1 MIHKIGDRREKSM
14 MKKMMKRTSAVLLG
28 ASLMLT
34 TVVPV
39 IHAEEQLQPQVP
51 SISPWAIETLNE
63 GEKYGIFPMEWY
75 YDGFLEEIS
84 VDKVNELL
92 ALTEKKIATLGLAEN
107 KQYKPVSVKNDN
119 TRGDIVKRMYNIV
132 ARYDLPVGKD
142 AIQFMKEQNILQGSP
157 NGLHLEK
164 KATTQQAVILA
175 VRFIK
180 STYALAEQ
188 GSKGVAWVVEDEDTT
203 VYLLG
208 SIHLGTPDL
217 YPFDK
222 KLVTAFNESDALLV
236 EANILDTKALE
247 YYSEKALYTEGK
259 TLKDAVAPET
269 YAKLE
274 QVAKLYD
281 LPMDQLTMQKPWM
294 LSSALSMLAM
304 DDSFGLTPQEMT
316 MHGIDV
322 YFLLNAQL
330 QQKPVIELE
339 GVKAQVDMFDAL
351 SPEAQEQSLVA
362 VLDSIISPSDEN
374 QSKILKEWFTSWNK
388 GNVEEFAKSFQAM
401 EGTPSEFN
409 KMLFGLRDEQMAKK
423 IMNVLEEKEGKYFVV
438 VGSGHFLVDKNIRY
452 HLEKSGYNVKPFYQ

>member
-1 MIHKIGDRREKSM
+1 M
-14 MKKMMKRTSAVLLG
+14 MKKIMKRTSAILLG

-39 IHAEEQLQPQVP
+39 IHAEEQSLPLTP
-51 SISPWAIETLNE
+51 SISEWAIETLNE

-75 YDGFLEEIS
+75 FDGFLQEIS

-92 ALTEKKIATLGLAEN
+92 ALTEKKIASLGLDEN

-119 TRGDIVKRMYNIV
+119 TRGDIVKRLYNIV

-142 AIQFMKEQNILQGSP
+142 PIQFMKEHHILQGSA
-157 NGLHLEK
+157 NGLQLES

-175 VRFIK
+175 VRFIQ
-180 STYALAEQ
+180 STYGLAEQ
-188 GSKGVAWVVEDEDTT
+188 GSNGVAWVVQDEDTL

-217 YPFDK
+217 YPFNN
-222 KLVTAFNESDALLV
+222 KLVKAFNESDALLV
-236 EANILDTKALE
+236 EANILDAEALE
-247 YYSEKALYTEGK
+247 YYAEKAMYTDGK
-259 TLKDAVAPET
+259 TLKDTVAPET

-274 QVAKLYD
+274 QVAKLYN
-281 LPMDQLTMQKPWM
+281 LPMEELIVQKPWM

-304 DDSFGLTPQEMT
+304 DDSFGMTPQEMT
-316 MHGIDV
+316 MHGIDI

-339 GVKAQVDMFDAL
+339 GTRAQVDMFDAL

-362 VLDSIISPSDEN
+362 VLDNIINPSEEN
-374 QSKILKEWFTSWNK
+374 QSEILQEWFTSWQQ

-401 EGTPSEFN
+401 EGQSSEFN
-409 KMLFGLRDEQMAKK
+409 EMLFGLRDEQMAKK
-423 IMNVLEEKEGKYFVV
+423 IMNVLEEKKGKYFVV

-452 HLEKSGYNVKPFYQ
+452 HLEQNGYDVKPFYQ

>member
-1 MIHKIGDRREKSM
+1 
-14 MKKMMKRTSAVLLG
+14 MKRTSAALLG

-39 IHAEEQLQPQVP
+39 IHAEEQTTPLVP
-51 SISPWAIETLNE
+51 SISEWAIETLNE
-63 GEKYGIFPMEWY
+63 GEKYGIYSTEWY
-75 YDGFLEEIS
+75 FDGFLQEIS

-92 ALTEKKIATLGLAEN
+92 ALTEKKVASLGLAEN

-119 TRGDIVKRMYNIV
+119 TRGDIVNRLYNIV
-132 ARYDLPVGKD
+132 ARYDLPVGTD
-142 AIQFMKEQNILQGSP
+142 AVQFMKEQNILQGSP
-157 NGLHLEK
+157 NGLQLEK
-164 KATTQQAVILA
+164 KATTQQAVLLA
-175 VRFIK
+175 VRFIQ

-188 GSKGVAWVVEDEDTT
+188 GSKGVAWVVEDEDTL

-222 KLVTAFNESDALLV
+222 KLVTAFDESDALLV
-236 EANILDTKALE
+236 EANILDTEALE
-247 YYSEKALYTEGK
+247 YYSEKAMYTDGS

-274 QVAKLYD
+274 QVAKLYG
-281 LPMDQLTMQKPWM
+281 LPMDQLTVQKPWM
-294 LSSALSMLAM
+294 LSSTLSMLAM
-304 DDSFGLTPQEMT
+304 DDSFGMTPQEMA
-316 MHGIDV
+316 MHGIDI

-339 GVKAQVDMFDAL
+339 GTRAQVDMFEGL

-362 VLDSIISPSDEN
+362 VLDSIIHPSEEN
-374 QSKILKEWFTSWNK
+374 QSEVLQEWFTSWK
-388 GNVEEFAKSFQAM
+388 QGNVEEFAKSFQAM
-401 EGTPSEFN
+401 EGTSSEFN
-409 KMLFGLRDEQMAKK
+409 EMLFGLRDEQMAKK

-438 VGSGHFLVDKNIRY
+438 VGSGHFLIDKNIRY
-452 HLEKSGYNVKPFYQ
+452 HLEKNGYKVKPFYQ

>member
-1 MIHKIGDRREKSM
+1 
-14 MKKMMKRTSAVLLG
+14 MKKMMKRTSAALLG

-39 IHAEEQLQPQVP
+39 IHAEEQTTPLVP
-51 SISPWAIETLNE
+51 SISEWAIETLNE
-63 GEKYGIFPMEWY
+63 GEKYGIYSTDWY
-75 YDGFLEEIS
+75 FDGFLQEIP

-92 ALTEKKIATLGLAEN
+92 ALTEKKIASLGLAEN

-119 TRGDIVKRMYNIV
+119 TRGDIVNRLYNIV
-132 ARYDLPVGKD
+132 ARYDLPVGTD
-142 AIQFMKEQNILQGSP
+142 AVQFMKEQNILQGSP
-157 NGLHLEK
+157 NGLQLEK
-164 KATTQQAVILA
+164 KATTQQAVLLA
-175 VRFIK
+175 VRFIQ

-188 GSKGVAWVVEDEDTT
+188 GSKGVAWVVEDEDTLI
-203 VYLLG
+203 YLLG

-222 KLVTAFNESDALLV
+222 KLVTAFDESDALLV
-236 EANILDTKALE
+236 EANILDTEALE
-247 YYSEKALYTEGK
+247 YYSEKAMYTDGS

-274 QVAKLYD
+274 QVAKLYG
-281 LPMDQLTMQKPWM
+281 LPMDQLTVQKPWM
-294 LSSALSMLAM
+294 LSSTLSMLAM
-304 DDSFGLTPQEMT
+304 DDSFGMTPQEMA

-339 GVKAQVDMFDAL
+339 GTRVQVDMFEGL

-362 VLDSIISPSDEN
+362 VLDSIIHPSEEN
-374 QSKILKEWFTSWNK
+374 QSEVLQEWFTSWK
-388 GNVEEFAKSFQAM
+388 QGNVEEFAKSFQAM
-401 EGTPSEFN
+401 EGTSSEFN
-409 KMLFGLRDEQMAKK
+409 EMLFGLRDEQMAKK

-438 VGSGHFLVDKNIRY
+438 VGSGHFLIDKNIRY
-452 HLEKSGYNVKPFYQ
+452 HLEKNGYKVKPFYQ

>member
-1 MIHKIGDRREKSM
+1 
-14 MKKMMKRTSAVLLG
+14 MKRTSAALLG

-39 IHAEEQLQPQVP
+39 IHAEEQTTPLLP
-51 SISPWAIETLNE
+51 SISEWAIETLNE
-63 GEKYGIFPMEWY
+63 GEKYGIYSTEWY
-75 YDGFLEEIS
+75 FDGFLQEIP

-92 ALTEKKIATLGLAEN
+92 ALTEKKVASLGLAEN
-107 KQYKPVSVKNDN
+107 KQYEPVSVKNDN
-119 TRGDIVKRMYNIV
+119 TRGDIVNRLYNIV
-132 ARYDLPVGKD
+132 ARYDLPVGTD
-142 AIQFMKEQNILQGSP
+142 AVQFMKEQNILQGSP
-157 NGLHLEK
+157 NGLQLEK
-164 KATTQQAVILA
+164 KATTQQAVLLA
-175 VRFIK
+175 VRFIQ

-188 GSKGVAWVVEDEDTT
+188 GSKGVAWVVEDEDTLI
-203 VYLLG
+203 YLLG

-222 KLVTAFNESDALLV
+222 KLVTAFDESDALLV
-236 EANILDTKALE
+236 EANILDTEALE
-247 YYSEKALYTEGK
+247 YYSEKAMYTDGS

-281 LPMDQLTMQKPWM
+281 LPMDQLTVQKPWM

-304 DDSFGLTPQEMT
+304 DDSFGMTPQEMA

-339 GVKAQVDMFDAL
+339 GTRAQVDMFEGL

-362 VLDSIISPSDEN
+362 VLDSIIHPAEEN
-374 QSKILKEWFTSWNK
+374 QSEVLQEWFTSWK
-388 GNVEEFAKSFQAM
+388 QGNVEEFAKSFQAM
-401 EGTPSEFN
+401 EGTSSEFN
-409 KMLFGLRDEQMAKK
+409 EMLFGLRDEKMAKK

-438 VGSGHFLVDKNIRY
+438 VGSGHFLIDKNIRY
-452 HLEKSGYNVKPFYQ
+452 HLEKNGYKVKPFYQ

>member
-1 MIHKIGDRREKSM
+1 
-14 MKKMMKRTSAVLLG
+14 MKKMMKRTSAALLG

-39 IHAEEQLQPQVP
+39 IHAEEQTPPLVP
-51 SISPWAIETLNE
+51 SISEWAIETLNE
-63 GEKYGIFPMEWY
+63 GEKYGIYSTEWY
-75 YDGFLEEIS
+75 FDGFLQEIS

-92 ALTEKKIATLGLAEN
+92 ALTEKKVASLGLAEN

-119 TRGDIVKRMYNIV
+119 TRGDIVKRLYNIV
-132 ARYDLPVGKD
+132 ARYDLPVGTD
-142 AIQFMKEQNILQGSP
+142 AVQFMKEQNILQGSP
-157 NGLHLEK
+157 NGLQLEK
-164 KATTQQAVILA
+164 KATTQQAVLLA
-175 VRFIK
+175 VRFIQ

-188 GSKGVAWVVEDEDTT
+188 GSKGVAWVVEDEDTLI
-203 VYLLG
+203 YLLG

-222 KLVTAFNESDALLV
+222 KLVNAFDESDALLV
-236 EANILDTKALE
+236 EANILDTEALE
-247 YYSEKALYTEGK
+247 YYSEKAMYTDGS

-274 QVAKLYD
+274 QVAKLYG
-281 LPMDQLTMQKPWM
+281 LPMEQLTVQKPWM

-304 DDSFGLTPQEMT
+304 DDSFGMTPQEMA
-316 MHGIDV
+316 MHGIDI

-339 GVKAQVDMFDAL
+339 GTRAQVDMFEGL

-362 VLDSIISPSDEN
+362 VLDSIINPSEEN
-374 QSKILKEWFTSWNK
+374 QSEVLQEWFTSWK
-388 GNVEEFAKSFQAM
+388 QGNVEEFAKSFQAM
-401 EGTPSEFN
+401 EGTSSEFN
-409 KMLFGLRDEQMAKK
+409 EMLFGLRDEQMAKK

-438 VGSGHFLVDKNIRY
+438 VGSGHFLIDKNIRY
-452 HLEKSGYNVKPFYQ
+452 HLEKNGYKVKPFYQ

>member
-1 MIHKIGDRREKSM
+1 
-14 MKKMMKRTSAVLLG
+14 MKKMMKRTSAALLG

-39 IHAEEQLQPQVP
+39 IHAEEQTTPLVP
-51 SISPWAIETLNE
+51 SISEWAIETLNE
-63 GEKYGIFPMEWY
+63 GEKYGIYSTEWY
-75 YDGFLEEIS
+75 FDGFLQEIP

-92 ALTEKKIATLGLAEN
+92 ALTEKKVASLGLAEN

-119 TRGDIVKRMYNIV
+119 TRGDIVNRLYNIV
-132 ARYDLPVGKD
+132 ARYDLPVGTD
-142 AIQFMKEQNILQGSP
+142 AVQFMKEQNILQGSP
-157 NGLHLEK
+157 NGLQLEK
-164 KATTQQAVILA
+164 KATTQQAVLLA
-175 VRFIK
+175 VRFIQ

-188 GSKGVAWVVEDEDTT
+188 GSKGVAWVVEDEDTLI
-203 VYLLG
+203 YLLG

-222 KLVTAFNESDALLV
+222 KLVTAFDESDALLV
-236 EANILDTKALE
+236 EANILDTEALE
-247 YYSEKALYTEGK
+247 YYSEKAMYTDGS

-281 LPMDQLTMQKPWM
+281 LPMDQLTVQKPWM

-304 DDSFGLTPQEMT
+304 DDSFGMTPQEMAI
-316 MHGIDV
+316 HGIDV

-339 GVKAQVDMFDAL
+339 GTRAQVDMFEGL

-362 VLDSIISPSDEN
+362 VLDSIIHPAEKN
-374 QSKILKEWFTSWNK
+374 QSEVLQEWFTSWK
-388 GNVEEFAKSFQAM
+388 QGNVEEFAKSFQAM
-401 EGTPSEFN
+401 EGTSSEFN
-409 KMLFGLRDEQMAKK
+409 EMLFGLRDEKMAKK

-438 VGSGHFLVDKNIRY
+438 VGSGHFLIDKNIRY
-452 HLEKSGYNVKPFYQ
+452 HLEKNGYKVKPFYQ

>member
-1 MIHKIGDRREKSM
+1 
-14 MKKMMKRTSAVLLG
+14 MKKMMKRTSAALLG

-39 IHAEEQLQPQVP
+39 IHAEEQTTPLLP
-51 SISPWAIETLNE
+51 SISEWAIETLNE
-63 GEKYGIFPMEWY
+63 GEKYGIYSTEWY
-75 YDGFLEEIS
+75 FDGFLQEIP

-92 ALTEKKIATLGLAEN
+92 ALTEKKVASLGLAEN

-119 TRGDIVKRMYNIV
+119 TRGDIVNRLYNIV
-132 ARYDLPVGKD
+132 ARYDLPVGTD
-142 AIQFMKEQNILQGSP
+142 AVQFMKEQNILQGSP
-157 NGLHLEK
+157 NGLQLEK
-164 KATTQQAVILA
+164 KATTQQAVLLA
-175 VRFIK
+175 VRFIQ

-188 GSKGVAWVVEDEDTT
+188 GSKGVAWVVEDEDTLI
-203 VYLLG
+203 YLLG

-222 KLVTAFNESDALLV
+222 KLVTAFDESDALLV
-236 EANILDTKALE
+236 EANILDTEALE
-247 YYSEKALYTEGK
+247 YYSEKAMYTDGS

-281 LPMDQLTMQKPWM
+281 LPMDQLTVQKPWM

-304 DDSFGLTPQEMT
+304 DDSFGMTPQEMA

-339 GVKAQVDMFDAL
+339 GTRAQVDMFEGL

-362 VLDSIISPSDEN
+362 VLDSIIHPAEEN
-374 QSKILKEWFTSWNK
+374 QSEVLQEWFTSWK
-388 GNVEEFAKSFQAM
+388 QGNVEEFAKSFQAM
-401 EGTPSEFN
+401 EGTSSEFN
-409 KMLFGLRDEQMAKK
+409 EMLFGLRDEQMAKK

-438 VGSGHFLVDKNIRY
+438 VGSGHFLIDKNIRY
-452 HLEKSGYNVKPFYQ
+452 HLEKNGYKVKPFYQ

>member
-1 MIHKIGDRREKSM
+1 
-14 MKKMMKRTSAVLLG
+14 MKKMMKRTSAALLG

-39 IHAEEQLQPQVP
+39 IHAEEQTNPLVP
-51 SISPWAIETLNE
+51 SISEWAIETLNE
-63 GEKYGIFPMEWY
+63 GEKYGIYSTEWY
-75 YDGFLEEIS
+75 FDGFLQEIP

-92 ALTEKKIATLGLAEN
+92 ALTEKKVASLGLAEN

-119 TRGDIVKRMYNIV
+119 TRGDIVNRLYNIV
-132 ARYDLPVGKD
+132 ARYDLPVGTD
-142 AIQFMKEQNILQGSP
+142 AVQFMKEQNILQGSP
-157 NGLHLEK
+157 NGLQLEK
-164 KATTQQAVILA
+164 KATTQQAVLLA
-175 VRFIK
+175 VRFIQ

-188 GSKGVAWVVEDEDTT
+188 GSKGVAWVVEDEDTLI
-203 VYLLG
+203 YLLG

-222 KLVTAFNESDALLV
+222 KLVTAFDESDALLV
-236 EANILDTKALE
+236 EANILDTEALE
-247 YYSEKALYTEGK
+247 YYSEKAMYTDGS

-281 LPMDQLTMQKPWM
+281 LPMDQLTVQKPWM

-304 DDSFGLTPQEMT
+304 DDSFGMTPQEMA

-339 GVKAQVDMFDAL
+339 GTRAQVDMFEGL

-362 VLDSIISPSDEN
+362 VLDSIIHPAEEN
-374 QSKILKEWFTSWNK
+374 QSEVLQEWFTSWK
-388 GNVEEFAKSFQAM
+388 QGNVEEFAKSFQAM
-401 EGTPSEFN
+401 EGTSSEFN
-409 KMLFGLRDEQMAKK
+409 EMLFGLRDEKMAKK

-438 VGSGHFLVDKNIRY
+438 VGSGHFLIDKNIRY
-452 HLEKSGYNVKPFYQ
+452 HLEKNGYKVKPFYQ

>member
-1 MIHKIGDRREKSM
+1 
-14 MKKMMKRTSAVLLG
+14 MKKMMKRTSAALLG

-39 IHAEEQLQPQVP
+39 IHAEEQTPPLVP
-51 SISPWAIETLNE
+51 SISEWAIETLNE
-63 GEKYGIFPMEWY
+63 GEKYGIYSTEWY
-75 YDGFLEEIS
+75 FDGFLQEIS

-92 ALTEKKIATLGLAEN
+92 ALTEKKVASLGLAEN

-119 TRGDIVKRMYNIV
+119 TRGDIVKRLYNIV
-132 ARYDLPVGKD
+132 ARYDLPVGTD
-142 AIQFMKEQNILQGSP
+142 AVQFMKEQNVLQGSP
-157 NGLHLEK
+157 SGLQLEK
-164 KATTQQAVILA
+164 KATTQQAVLLA
-175 VRFIK
+175 VRFIQ

-188 GSKGVAWVVEDEDTT
+188 GSKGVAWVVEDEDTLI
-203 VYLLG
+203 YLLG

-222 KLVTAFNESDALLV
+222 KLVKAFDESDALLV
-236 EANILDTKALE
+236 EANILDTEALE
-247 YYSEKALYTEGK
+247 YYSEKAMYTDGS

-274 QVAKLYD
+274 QVAKLYG
-281 LPMDQLTMQKPWM
+281 LPMEQLTVQKPWM

-304 DDSFGLTPQEMT
+304 DDSFGMTPQEMA
-316 MHGIDV
+316 MHGIDI

-339 GVKAQVDMFDAL
+339 GTRAQVDMFEGL

-362 VLDSIISPSDEN
+362 VLDSIINPSEDN
-374 QSKILKEWFTSWNK
+374 QSEVLQEWFTSWK
-388 GNVEEFAKSFQAM
+388 QGNVEEFAKSFQAM
-401 EGTPSEFN
+401 EGTSSEFN
-409 KMLFGLRDEQMAKK
+409 EMLFGLRDEQMAKK

-438 VGSGHFLVDKNIRY
+438 VGSGHFLIDKNIRY
-452 HLEKSGYNVKPFYQ
+452 HLEKNGYKVKPFYQ

>member
-1 MIHKIGDRREKSM
+1 
-14 MKKMMKRTSAVLLG
+14 MKKMMKRTSAALLG

-39 IHAEEQLQPQVP
+39 IHAEEQTTPLLP
-51 SISPWAIETLNE
+51 SISEWAIETLNE
-63 GEKYGIFPMEWY
+63 GEKYGIYSTEWY
-75 YDGFLEEIS
+75 FDGFLQEIP

-92 ALTEKKIATLGLAEN
+92 ALTEKKVASLGLAEN

-119 TRGDIVKRMYNIV
+119 TRGDIVNRLYNIV
-132 ARYDLPVGKD
+132 ARYDLPVGTD
-142 AIQFMKEQNILQGSP
+142 AVQFMKEQNILQGSP
-157 NGLHLEK
+157 NGLQLEK
-164 KATTQQAVILA
+164 KATTQQAVLLA
-175 VRFIK
+175 VRFIQ

-188 GSKGVAWVVEDEDTT
+188 GSKGVAWVVEDEDTLI
-203 VYLLG
+203 YLLG

-222 KLVTAFNESDALLV
+222 KLVTAFDESDALLV
-236 EANILDTKALE
+236 EANILDTEALE
-247 YYSEKALYTEGK
+247 YYSEKAMYTDGS

-281 LPMDQLTMQKPWM
+281 LPMDQLTVQKPWM

-304 DDSFGLTPQEMT
+304 DDSFGMTPQEMA

-339 GVKAQVDMFDAL
+339 GTRAQVDMFEGL

-362 VLDSIISPSDEN
+362 VLDSIIHPAEEN
-374 QSKILKEWFTSWNK
+374 QSEVLQEWFTSWK
-388 GNVEEFAKSFQAM
+388 QGNVEEFAKSFQAM
-401 EGTPSEFN
+401 EGTSSEFN
-409 KMLFGLRDEQMAKK
+409 EMLFGLRDEKMAKK

-438 VGSGHFLVDKNIRY
+438 VGSGHFLIDKNIRY
-452 HLEKSGYNVKPFYQ
+452 HLEKNGYKVKPFYQ

>member
-1 MIHKIGDRREKSM
+1 
-14 MKKMMKRTSAVLLG
+14 MKKMMKRTSAALLG

-39 IHAEEQLQPQVP
+39 IHAEEQTTPLVP
-51 SISPWAIETLNE
+51 SISEWAIETLNE
-63 GEKYGIFPMEWY
+63 GEKYGIYSTEWY
-75 YDGFLEEIS
+75 FDGFLQEIP

-92 ALTEKKIATLGLAEN
+92 ALTEKKVASLGLAEN

-119 TRGDIVKRMYNIV
+119 TRGDIVNRLYNIV
-132 ARYDLPVGKD
+132 ARYDLPVGTD
-142 AIQFMKEQNILQGSP
+142 AVQFMKEQNILQGSP
-157 NGLHLEK
+157 NGLQLEK
-164 KATTQQAVILA
+164 KATTQQAVLLA
-175 VRFIK
+175 VRFIQ

-188 GSKGVAWVVEDEDTT
+188 GSKGVAWIVEDEDTLI
-203 VYLLG
+203 YLLG

-222 KLVTAFNESDALLV
+222 KLVTAFDESDALLV
-236 EANILDTKALE
+236 EANILDTEALE
-247 YYSEKALYTEGK
+247 YYSEKAMYTDGS

-281 LPMDQLTMQKPWM
+281 LPMDQLTVQKPWM

-304 DDSFGLTPQEMT
+304 DDSFGMTPQEMA

-339 GVKAQVDMFDAL
+339 GTRAQVDMFEGL

-362 VLDSIISPSDEN
+362 VLDSIIHPAEEN
-374 QSKILKEWFTSWNK
+374 QSEVLQEWFTSWK
-388 GNVEEFAKSFQAM
+388 QGNVEEFAKSFQAM
-401 EGTPSEFN
+401 EGTSSEFN
-409 KMLFGLRDEQMAKK
+409 EMLFGLRDEKMAKK

-438 VGSGHFLVDKNIRY
+438 VGSGHFLIDKNIRY
-452 HLEKSGYNVKPFYQ
+452 HLEKNGYKVKPFYQ

>member
-1 MIHKIGDRREKSM
+1 
-14 MKKMMKRTSAVLLG
+14 
-28 ASLMLT
+28 
-34 TVVPV
+34 
-39 IHAEEQLQPQVP
+39 
-51 SISPWAIETLNE
+51 
-63 GEKYGIFPMEWY
+63 MEWY
-75 YDGFLEEIS
+75 NDAFLEEIS

-119 TRGDIVKRMYNIV
+119 TRGDIVKHMYNIV

-188 GSKGVAWVVEDEDTT
+188 GSKGVARVVEDEDTT

-247 YYSEKALYTEGK
+247 YYSEKAMYT
-259 TLKDAVAPET
+259 
-269 YAKLE
+269 
-274 QVAKLYD
+274 
-281 LPMDQLTMQKPWM
+281 
-294 LSSALSMLAM
+294 
-304 DDSFGLTPQEMT
+304 
-316 MHGIDV
+316 
-322 YFLLNAQL
+322 
-330 QQKPVIELE
+330 
-339 GVKAQVDMFDAL
+339 
-351 SPEAQEQSLVA
+351 
-362 VLDSIISPSDEN
+362 
-374 QSKILKEWFTSWNK
+374 
-388 GNVEEFAKSFQAM
+388 
-401 EGTPSEFN
+401 
-409 KMLFGLRDEQMAKK
+409 
-423 IMNVLEEKEGKYFVV
+423 
-438 VGSGHFLVDKNIRY
+438 
-452 HLEKSGYNVKPFYQ
+452 

>member
-1 MIHKIGDRREKSM
+1 
-14 MKKMMKRTSAVLLG
+14 MKKMMKRTSAALLG

-39 IHAEEQLQPQVP
+39 IHAEEQTTPLVP
-51 SISPWAIETLNE
+51 SISEWAIETLNE
-63 GEKYGIFPMEWY
+63 GEKYGIYSTEWY
-75 YDGFLEEIS
+75 FDGFLQEIP

-92 ALTEKKIATLGLAEN
+92 ALTEKKVASLGLAEN

-119 TRGDIVKRMYNIV
+119 TRGDIVNRLYNIV
-132 ARYDLPVGKD
+132 ARYDLPVGTD
-142 AIQFMKEQNILQGSP
+142 AVQFMKEQNILQGSP
-157 NGLHLEK
+157 NGLQLEK
-164 KATTQQAVILA
+164 KATTQQAVLLA
-175 VRFIK
+175 VRFIQ

-188 GSKGVAWVVEDEDTT
+188 GSKGVAWVVEDEDTLI
-203 VYLLG
+203 YLLG

-222 KLVTAFNESDALLV
+222 KLVTAFDESDALLV
-236 EANILDTKALE
+236 EANILDTEALE
-247 YYSEKALYTEGK
+247 YYSEKAMYTDGS
-259 TLKDAVAPET
+259 TLKGAVAPET

-274 QVAKLYD
+274 QVAKLYG
-281 LPMDQLTMQKPWM
+281 LPMDQLTVQKPWM

-304 DDSFGLTPQEMT
+304 DDSFGMTPQEMA

-339 GVKAQVDMFDAL
+339 GTRAQVDMFEGL

-362 VLDSIISPSDEN
+362 VLDSIIHPAEEN
-374 QSKILKEWFTSWNK
+374 QSEVLQEWFTSWK
-388 GNVEEFAKSFQAM
+388 QGNVEEFAKSFQAM
-401 EGTPSEFN
+401 EGTSSEFN
-409 KMLFGLRDEQMAKK
+409 EMLFGLRDEQMAKK

-438 VGSGHFLVDKNIRY
+438 VGSGHFLIDKNIRY
-452 HLEKSGYNVKPFYQ
+452 HLEKNGYKVKPFYQ

>member
-1 MIHKIGDRREKSM
+1 
-14 MKKMMKRTSAVLLG
+14 MKRTSAALLG

-34 TVVPV
+34 TFVPV
-39 IHAEEQLQPQVP
+39 IHAEEQTTPLVP
-51 SISPWAIETLNE
+51 SISEWAIETLNE
-63 GEKYGIFPMEWY
+63 GEKYGIYSTEWY
-75 YDGFLEEIS
+75 FDGFLQEIP

-92 ALTEKKIATLGLAEN
+92 ALTEKKVASLGLAEN

-119 TRGDIVKRMYNIV
+119 TRGDIVNRLYNIV
-132 ARYDLPVGKD
+132 ARYDLPVGTD
-142 AIQFMKEQNILQGSP
+142 AVQFMKEQNILQGSP
-157 NGLHLEK
+157 NGLQLEK
-164 KATTQQAVILA
+164 KATTQQAVLLA
-175 VRFIK
+175 VRFIQ

-188 GSKGVAWVVEDEDTT
+188 GSKGVAWVVEDEDTLI
-203 VYLLG
+203 YLLG

-222 KLVTAFNESDALLV
+222 KLVTAFDESDALLV
-236 EANILDTKALE
+236 EANILDTEALE
-247 YYSEKALYTEGK
+247 YYSEKAMYTDGS

-281 LPMDQLTMQKPWM
+281 LPMDQLTVQKPWM

-304 DDSFGLTPQEMT
+304 DDSFGMTPQEMA

-339 GVKAQVDMFDAL
+339 GTRAQVDMFEGL

-362 VLDSIISPSDEN
+362 VLDSIIHPAEEN
-374 QSKILKEWFTSWNK
+374 QSEVLQEWFTSWK
-388 GNVEEFAKSFQAM
+388 QGNVEEFAKSFQAM
-401 EGTPSEFN
+401 EGTSSEFN
-409 KMLFGLRDEQMAKK
+409 EMLFGLRDEKMAKK

-438 VGSGHFLVDKNIRY
+438 VGSGHFLIDKNIRY
-452 HLEKSGYNVKPFYQ
+452 HLEKNGYKVKPFYQ

>member
-1 MIHKIGDRREKSM
+1 
-14 MKKMMKRTSAVLLG
+14 MKRTSAALLG

-39 IHAEEQLQPQVP
+39 IHAEEQTTPLVP
-51 SISPWAIETLNE
+51 SISEWAIETLNE
-63 GEKYGIFPMEWY
+63 GEKYGIYSTEWY
-75 YDGFLEEIS
+75 FDGFLQEIP

-92 ALTEKKIATLGLAEN
+92 ALTEKKVASLGLAEN

-119 TRGDIVKRMYNIV
+119 TRGDIVNRLYNIV
-132 ARYDLPVGKD
+132 ARYDLPVGTD
-142 AIQFMKEQNILQGSP
+142 AVQFMKEQNILQGSP
-157 NGLHLEK
+157 NGLQLEK
-164 KATTQQAVILA
+164 KATTQQAVLLA
-175 VRFIK
+175 VRFIQ

-188 GSKGVAWVVEDEDTT
+188 GSKGVAWVVEDENTLI
-203 VYLLG
+203 YLLG

-222 KLVTAFNESDALLV
+222 KLVTAFDESDALLV
-236 EANILDTKALE
+236 EANILDTEALE
-247 YYSEKALYTEGK
+247 YYSEKAMYTDGS

-281 LPMDQLTMQKPWM
+281 LPMDQLTVQKPWM

-304 DDSFGLTPQEMT
+304 DDSFGMTPQEMA

-339 GVKAQVDMFDAL
+339 GTRAQVDMFEGL

-362 VLDSIISPSDEN
+362 VLDSIIHPAEEN
-374 QSKILKEWFTSWNK
+374 QSEVLQEWFTSWK
-388 GNVEEFAKSFQAM
+388 QGNVEEFAKSFQAM
-401 EGTPSEFN
+401 EGTSSEFN
-409 KMLFGLRDEQMAKK
+409 EMLFGLRDEQMAKK

-438 VGSGHFLVDKNIRY
+438 VGSGHFLIDKNIRY
-452 HLEKSGYNVKPFYQ
+452 HLEKNGYKVKPFYQ

>member
-1 MIHKIGDRREKSM
+1 
-14 MKKMMKRTSAVLLG
+14 MKRTSAVLLG

-34 TVVPV
+34 TFVPV
-39 IHAEEQLQPQVP
+39 IHAEGQTTPLVP
-51 SISPWAIETLNE
+51 SISEWAIETLNE
-63 GEKYGIFPMEWY
+63 GEKYGIYSTDWY
-75 YDGFLEEIS
+75 FDGFLQEIP

-92 ALTEKKIATLGLAEN
+92 ALTEKKVASLGLAEN

-119 TRGDIVKRMYNIV
+119 TRGDIVNRLYNIV
-132 ARYDLPVGKD
+132 ARYDLPVGTD
-142 AIQFMKEQNILQGSP
+142 AVQFMKEQNILQGSP
-157 NGLHLEK
+157 NGLQLEK
-164 KATTQQAVILA
+164 KATTQQAVLLA
-175 VRFIK
+175 VRFIQ

-188 GSKGVAWVVEDEDTT
+188 GSKGVAWVVEDEDTLI
-203 VYLLG
+203 YLLG

-222 KLVTAFNESDALLV
+222 KLVTAFDESDALLV
-236 EANILDTKALE
+236 EANILDTEALE
-247 YYSEKALYTEGK
+247 YYSEKAMYTDGS

-281 LPMDQLTMQKPWM
+281 LPMDQLTVQKPWM

-304 DDSFGLTPQEMT
+304 DDSFGMTPQEMA
-316 MHGIDV
+316 MHGIDI

-339 GVKAQVDMFDAL
+339 GTRAQVDMFEGL

-362 VLDSIISPSDEN
+362 VLDSIIHPAEEN
-374 QSKILKEWFTSWNK
+374 QSEVLQEWFTSWK
-388 GNVEEFAKSFQAM
+388 QGNVEEFAKSFQAM
-401 EGTPSEFN
+401 EGTSSEFN
-409 KMLFGLRDEQMAKK
+409 EMLFGLRDEQMAKK

-438 VGSGHFLVDKNIRY
+438 VGSGHFLIDKNIRY
-452 HLEKSGYNVKPFYQ
+452 HLEKNGYKVKPFYQ

>member
-1 MIHKIGDRREKSM
+1 
-14 MKKMMKRTSAVLLG
+14 MKKMMKRTSAALLG

-39 IHAEEQLQPQVP
+39 IHAEEQTKPLVP
-51 SISPWAIETLNE
+51 SISEWAIETLNE
-63 GEKYGIFPMEWY
+63 GEKYGIYSTEWY
-75 YDGFLEEIS
+75 FDGFLQEIP

-92 ALTEKKIATLGLAEN
+92 ALTEKKVASLGLAEN
-107 KQYKPVSVKNDN
+107 TQYKPVSVKNNN
-119 TRGDIVKRMYNIV
+119 TRGDIVNRLYNIV
-132 ARYDLPVGKD
+132 ARYDLPVGTD
-142 AIQFMKEQNILQGSP
+142 AVQFMKEQNILQGSP
-157 NGLHLEK
+157 NGLQLEK
-164 KATTQQAVILA
+164 KATTQQAVLLA
-175 VRFIK
+175 VRFIQ

-188 GSKGVAWVVEDEDTT
+188 GSKGVAWVVEDEDTLI
-203 VYLLG
+203 YLLG

-222 KLVTAFNESDALLV
+222 KLVTAFDESDALLV
-236 EANILDTKALE
+236 EANILDTEALE
-247 YYSEKALYTEGK
+247 YYSEKAMYTDGS

-281 LPMDQLTMQKPWM
+281 LPMDQLTVQKPWM

-304 DDSFGLTPQEMT
+304 DDSFGMTPQEMA

-339 GVKAQVDMFDAL
+339 GTRAQVDMFEGL

-362 VLDSIISPSDEN
+362 VLDSIIHPAEEN
-374 QSKILKEWFTSWNK
+374 QSEVLQEWFTSWK
-388 GNVEEFAKSFQAM
+388 QGNVEEFAKSFQAM
-401 EGTPSEFN
+401 EGTSSEFN
-409 KMLFGLRDEQMAKK
+409 EMLFGLRDEQMAKK

-438 VGSGHFLVDKNIRY
+438 VGSGHFLIDKNIRY
-452 HLEKSGYNVKPFYQ
+452 HLEKNGYKVKPFYQ